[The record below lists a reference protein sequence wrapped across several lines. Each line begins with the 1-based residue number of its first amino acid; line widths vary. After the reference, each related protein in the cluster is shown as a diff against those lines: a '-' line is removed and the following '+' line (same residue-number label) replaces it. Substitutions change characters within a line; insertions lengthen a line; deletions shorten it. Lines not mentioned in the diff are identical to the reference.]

1 MRSSK
6 QNRYVCKDPNR
17 PIPGYVL
24 RPLTTPSS
32 PAPGFFSRPVLA
44 GLLGNV
50 LEWYDFMV
58 YGYFVPT
65 LKDLFFPSDDPL
77 AALIAAYGVLA
88 VSFVM
93 RPVGALLFGHV
104 GDRFGRKR
112 ALELS
117 VILMAIPSL
126 LFGFLPTY
134 DSIGIAAPIGL
145 LLLRLAQ
152 GLSVGGEYTASFSFV
167 IEHAP
172 QNRRGLHGALTTCG
186 AILGILLASLAA
198 FVTSRIAEDS
208 ATRAWAWRV
217 PFLFG
222 VLVAGVALWVRRSLQ
237 ETATFER
244 LRKEGGLAKQPV
256 REALT
261 HEWRGIVRLFLL
273 YALGSAFFY
282 VLYLFVQAT
291 LIDAGMVEHQARLAT
306 SCALLVLVFALPAS
320 GYASD
325 LFGRRPVMLA
335 GVVATLLFVVPLYR
349 TLFSLDFV
357 EVTLAQIGLTVIT
370 ALVIGPVPATM
381 AEMFPPRT
389 RFSSLSIGYNG
400 SLAVFGGTAP
410 MVAGILTR
418 QTGSELS
425 PAYYLM
431 CIALVSGAAIWV
443 GRETHRDEFD

>member
-1 MRSSK
+1 
-6 QNRYVCKDPNR
+6 
-17 PIPGYVL
+17 
-24 RPLTTPSS
+24 
-32 PAPGFFSRPVLA
+32 VLA

-65 LKDLFFPSDDPL
+65 LKGLFFPTTDPM

-104 GDRFGRKR
+104 GDRYGRKR

-117 VILMAIPSL
+117 VILMAVPSL
-126 LFGFLPTY
+126 LFGLLPVYET
-134 DSIGIAAPIGL
+134 IGIAAPIL
-145 LLLRLAQ
+145 LLVLRLCQ

-172 QNRRGLHGALTTCG
+172 KHRRGLHGALTTCG

-198 FVTSRIAEDS
+198 VVTSRVAEDVDS
-208 ATRAWAWRV
+208 QSWAWRI

-222 VLVAGVALWVRRSLQ
+222 VLVAGVALWVRRSLP

-244 LRKEGGLAKQPV
+244 LQREGGLSEHPV
-256 REALT
+256 REAVT
-261 HEWRGIVRLFLL
+261 HEGAGIVRLFLL
-273 YALGSAFFY
+273 YALGSALFY
-282 VLYLFVQAT
+282 VLYLFVQAA
-291 LIDAGMVEHQARLAT
+291 LVEAGMVPHLAQLAT
-306 SCALLVLVFALPAS
+306 SCALCVLVVALPLA
-320 GYASD
+320 GLASD
-325 LFGRRPVMLA
+325 LIGRRPIMLLGA
-335 GVVATLLFVVPLYR
+335 FATLTCALPLYR
-349 TLFSLDFV
+349 SLFSLDFTQ
-357 EVTLAQIGLTVIT
+357 VTLAQIGLTLIV

-389 RFSSLSIGYNG
+389 RFSALSIGYNG

-410 MVAGILTR
+410 MVAGILIR
-418 QTGSELS
+418 QSGSDYS

-431 CIALVSGAAIWV
+431 VLALISGAAVFV
-443 GRETHRDEFD
+443 GRETYRDEIG